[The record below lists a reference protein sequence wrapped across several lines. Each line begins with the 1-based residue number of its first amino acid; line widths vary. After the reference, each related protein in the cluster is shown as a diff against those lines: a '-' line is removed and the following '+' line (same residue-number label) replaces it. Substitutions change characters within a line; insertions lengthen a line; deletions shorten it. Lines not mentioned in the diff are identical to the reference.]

1 MEVKTAVFNSSYTCP
16 SPRTS
21 PSGAISNSPTPAVA
35 ERTPARLEL
44 SEQTRDFPIPPPKEN
59 APRGVFKKSHTC
71 GSLFAK
77 CNCYNES
84 KEGRTPLL
92 QTFSHPV
99 SESYTSIRK
108 TSAPKIQSSAG
119 AKHLVPSNTP
129 TTTSKKLTL
138 PLSLNH
144 PEIPI
149 QNNSIA
155 VSKTFSERRNTY
167 SRSVPKYFESQIQ
180 HPRYAGLIN
189 DYSNNFFSNQTIN
202 GSGQNIALLDDQ
214 AQQYFKESGI
224 FGPMGNG
231 VATIR
236 RNSILNENP
245 IGQSGKV
252 SKTMCIGES
261 KRKNSGVPGDYEYI
275 KSVVTQLKKELSD
288 NEIKVGNL
296 EKDLI
301 QAQKE
306 LKSKES
312 EVVKLQSEVHKLKV
326 SHNLIRIIYN

>member
-1 MEVKTAVFNSSYTCP
+1 MDVKTVVFNPSYICP
-16 SPRTS
+16 STRTTT
-21 PSGAISNSPTPAVA
+21 SGAISNSPTPTVT
-35 ERTPARLEL
+35 ERTTARLEISDTARDL
-44 SEQTRDFPIPPPKEN
+44 STPPPKEN
-59 APRGVFKKSHTC
+59 EPREVFKKSHTC

-99 SESYTSIRK
+99 SESYTSLRK
-108 TSAPKIQSSAG
+108 TSALKIQLPASS
-119 AKHLVPSNTP
+119 KHLEPSNTSNIS
-129 TTTSKKLTL
+129 SKEL

-144 PEIPI
+144 PEIP
-149 QNNSIA
+149 NSVNSIP
-155 VSKTFSERRNTY
+155 VLKTSSERLNKY

-180 HPRYAGLIN
+180 HSCWSGLIN
-189 DYSNNFFSNQTIN
+189 NSNNFFSNQTIN
-202 GSGQNIALLDDQ
+202 GNCENIGLLDDQ

-236 RNSILNENP
+236 RNSGLNENS
-245 IGQSGKV
+245 IGQTRKA
-252 SKTMCIGES
+252 SKTMCITES

-296 EKDLI
+296 EKELI
-301 QAQKE
+301 QAKKE
-306 LKSKES
+306 LRFKES

-326 SHNLIRIIYN
+326 S